1 MADQNVASDMS
12 GRPIRRPTVSEAI
25 ASPADQPRSVPS
37 WDMIATRHGVMY
49 AYIAGKYYRPLRD
62 GTGDVDWSRP
72 ISPDDFHSGNFEP

>member
-12 GRPIRRPTVSEAI
+12 RRPIRRPTVAEAI
-25 ASPADQPRSVPS
+25 ASPGGPARSVPS

-49 AYIAGKYYRPLRD
+49 AYIAGKYYRPLGD

-72 ISPDDFHSGNFEP
+72 ISPDDFHSGNFEA